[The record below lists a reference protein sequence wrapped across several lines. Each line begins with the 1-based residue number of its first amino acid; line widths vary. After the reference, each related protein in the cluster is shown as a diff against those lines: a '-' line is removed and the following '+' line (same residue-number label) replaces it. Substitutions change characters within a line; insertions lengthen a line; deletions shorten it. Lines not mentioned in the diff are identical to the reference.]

1 MKIVPNFKLW
11 LETDGKSVIGD
22 GRAAMPTKITTFP
35 IASKYGSDSEHVSI
49 AILLSTMISIITTP
63 IVLLSLGIL

>member
-11 LETDGKSVIGD
+11 LETDGKSVFVIC
-22 GRAAMPTKITTFP
+22 AAMPTKITTFQ
-35 IASKYGSDSEHVSI
+35 IASKFGSDSEHVSI
-49 AILLSTMISIITTP
+49 AILLSTLISVITTP